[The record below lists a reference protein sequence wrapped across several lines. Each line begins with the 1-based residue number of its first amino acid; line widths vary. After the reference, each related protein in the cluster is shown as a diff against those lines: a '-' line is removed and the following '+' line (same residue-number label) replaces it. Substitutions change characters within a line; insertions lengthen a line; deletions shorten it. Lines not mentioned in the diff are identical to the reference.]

1 VTAFVPAA
9 RRQVLADLLPGARV
23 RDVLLVLGSAVF
35 MGLVAQVAIPLPFT
49 PVPLTLGTFGAL
61 LIGASLGPLRGGLG
75 LSLYLVAG
83 VLGVPWFANHQ
94 SGWERA
100 SFGYVIGYVIA
111 AVIVGRL
118 AQLGADRT
126 VVKTVGLMAVGSV
139 VIYACGVPWL
149 MAFLHVD
156 LATALRLGV
165 WPFLIGDAIKAALA
179 AALLPT
185 AWRLV
190 RR

>member
-61 LIGASLGPLRGGLG
+61 LIGATLGPLRGGLA
-75 LSLYLVAG
+75 LSVYLVAG
-83 VLGVPWFANHQ
+83 VLGVPWFASHN
-94 SGWERA
+94 SGWELA

-126 VVKTVGLMAVGSV
+126 VVKTVGLMAVGSA

-149 MAFLHVD
+149 MAFLNVD

-165 WPFLIGDAIKAALA
+165 WPFLIGDAIKAGIA
-179 AALLPT
+179 AALLPA

-190 RR
+190 GR